1 MLERWLAGATRP
13 HGGGVTGAVAAA
25 LQVTGQRAGQR
36 LQALWPGTLALDY
49 QPQERYV
56 FRLADQVLEFDTEA
70 TCQRLEPKL
79 LSCLAS
85 LPESVRTLD
94 QVSMQRLSD
103 LCSSFGEVRHE
114 DLKAWRART
123 NLRTHQR
130 SSLWSLACC
139 RPVRSCPTASV
150 RILSSIGSTNN
161 CCPWRGGAKR
171 TSTHLSARSAVR
183 MALPGVSD
191 RQGVDGRDPSGIGS
205 HEGREAGGLTT
216 F

>member
-1 MLERWLAGATRP
+1 
-13 HGGGVTGAVAAA
+13 V
-25 LQVTGQRAGQR
+25 LQVLLPLRCKSQGKELRQR

-85 LPESVRTLD
+85 LPETVRTLD

-114 DLKAWRART
+114 D
-123 NLRTHQR
+123 
-130 SSLWSLACC
+130 
-139 RPVRSCPTASV
+139 
-150 RILSSIGSTNN
+150 
-161 CCPWRGGAKR
+161 
-171 TSTHLSARSAVR
+171 
-183 MALPGVSD
+183 
-191 RQGVDGRDPSGIGS
+191 
-205 HEGREAGGLTT
+205 
-216 F
+216 